1 MGLCTASGW
10 CPSALPPLIQP
21 RWRLELLQPLAVQVQ
36 YLLSPPTLV
45 FQGAAAPSRS
55 RSEPSMPYTSPS
67 FSYATVA
74 GERGQASPGSPWGTL
89 RGAKSLARVV
99 TALVAL
105 LQEGLRLL
113 PPHSPP
119 PSVLHLP
126 NVSRACVASFGGRL
140 WTGERSPTQHLMT
153 SRMVTLVLISTA
165 LHSIDPC
172 LLDVLGNRCSP
183 CPGWGQ

>member
-10 CPSALPPLIQP
+10 CPSALPPLIRP

-36 YLLSPPTLV
+36 YFLSPPTL
-45 FQGAAAPSRS
+45 AAAPSRS

-89 RGAKSLARVV
+89 QVQNPWPGLSLPW
-99 TALVAL
+99 
-105 LQEGLRLL
+105 L
-113 PPHSPP
+113 PCYRKGSVSSHPTRPPPP
-119 PSVLHLP
+119 PSVLYLL
-126 NVSRACVASFGGRL
+126 NVSRACVASFGGHL

-165 LHSIDPC
+165 PHRIDPC
-172 LLDVLGNRCSP
+172 LLAVLGNRCSP